1 MILIIKYNNT
11 MENGA
16 VVQIAG
22 KQYIVHKNDELVVD
36 EIDSEEGKTFE
47 ARILMSFDKDQKATV
62 GTPDLKNKAKI
73 EVLSHLKG
81 DKIRVAKFKSKVRYR
96 RVTGFRPRFSKVKV
110 VDL

>member
-36 EIDSEEGKTFE
+36 KIDSEEGKTFE

-96 RVTGFRPRFSKVKV
+96 KVIGFRPRFSKVKIIE
-110 VDL
+110 L